1 MSTSMPVKPRDL
13 WIVGILSVI
22 TLGIYN
28 IYLAYMWSREL
39 NHLLGRERHSPVV
52 VLIISIVSLGI
63 AVAVYEC
70 FFAFDHA
77 RAAEQRNRE
86 LRMPS
91 LPGTVVALEV
101 SAIVLSLT
109 GFGVIIGMPLGVAA
123 TVLLQREFNTCAAR
137 QPEGPPNG

>member
-1 MSTSMPVKPRDL
+1 MSTSLPVKQRDL

-39 NHLLGRERHSPVV
+39 NHLLGRERYSPVV

-70 FFAFDHA
+70 FFAFDLA
-77 RAAEQRNRE
+77 KAAEQRNRE

-123 TVLLQREFNTCAAR
+123 TVLLQREFNAYAAR
-137 QPEGPPNG
+137 A